1 MPLNLTYHRP
11 VTGLEGKFSM
21 EFSLAS
27 ILVLRRAGLAEYSDA
42 VVNRPDVQEAIGKID
57 YTVFSDE
64 EAEAK
69 GYTLLTTFLDIKLKD
84 GRTCSARVDAAK
96 GSAALPMTEDEVARK
111 FRECAAFTGCPG
123 GRAEQIID
131 LVLHLEKVDD
141 IRKLT
146 RQLGAGS

>member
-1 MPLNLTYHRP
+1 
-11 VTGLEGKFSM
+11 
-21 EFSLAS
+21 
-27 ILVLRRAGLAEYSDA
+27 
-42 VVNRPDVQEAIGKID
+42 
-57 YTVFSDE
+57 
-64 EAEAK
+64 
-69 GYTLLTTFLDIKLKD
+69 
-84 GRTCSARVDAAK
+84 VDAAK